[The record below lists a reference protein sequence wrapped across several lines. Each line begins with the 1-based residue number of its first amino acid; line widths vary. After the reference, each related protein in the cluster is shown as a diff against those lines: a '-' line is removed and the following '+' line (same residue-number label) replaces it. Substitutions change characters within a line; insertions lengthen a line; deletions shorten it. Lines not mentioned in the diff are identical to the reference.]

1 MIDYILGKIY
11 KIECNKTKKIYIGST
26 CEYFLDK
33 RLLGHKTTFQR
44 YKENKTKNYL
54 TSFEILEND
63 DYKILLLENYPCN
76 NKNELH
82 QRERYYIETHSCVN
96 KKIPLRTSK
105 EYYEYKK
112 DSIIKYHKDYYINN
126 KNSINEKYKLYY
138 QKNREQIS
146 TKNRLYQQNIR
157 KLILKERSNEN

>member
-11 KIECNKTKKIYIGST
+11 KIQCNQTKKMYIGST
-26 CEYFLDK
+26 CEYFLEK
-33 RLLGHKTTFQR
+33 RLLGHKTIYQR

-54 TSFEILEND
+54 TSFEILENNN
-63 DYKILLLENYPCN
+63 YEIILMEKYPCT

-82 QRERYYIETHSCVN
+82 QRERYYIENNECVN
-96 KKIPLRTSK
+96 KKIPLRTNK

-112 DSIIKYHKDYYINN
+112 DSIIQYHKDYYINN
-126 KNSINEKYKLYY
+126 KNIINEKYKLYY
-138 QKNREQIS
+138 QKNRDKIS

-157 KLILKERSNEN
+157 KFNIKSTSNEN